1 MAPTSTIDTTLFPGF
16 TPFAVTT
23 STDPPITIRGIQSSN
38 TSLPPLVLLHGFPQT
53 HAIWHRVAPALS
65 SNYHIIIPDLRGY
78 GLSDAAPATPNH
90 AHYSK
95 DAMAQDVIQVA
106 TALRPS
112 STSPK
117 SPTPFFLVGHDR
129 GARVSHALVL
139 NHPSAVRRLILLDIC
154 PTLAMYDAA
163 DAAFAA
169 RYWHWFFLIQPHPL
183 PERVMS
189 SAPADW
195 LRLLMG
201 GLKNDVL
208 ISDGENENEGDEAS
222 PHPFFH
228 PLALASYAASFRR
241 PESITAMC
249 EDYRAARG
257 VDCDVQAQDR
267 GTGGRKITT
276 PLRVLWGK
284 KGVIELFFDAL
295 KEWGRV
301 VGEGVELDGWAVDSG
316 HYIPEEA
323 PEEVLRAVREWCV

>member
-1 MAPTSTIDTTLFPGF
+1 MASSSNIDATLFPNLA
-16 TPFAVTT
+16 PFAVPT
-23 STDPPITIRGIQSSN
+23 STDPPITIRGIHSSN

-53 HAIWHRVAPALS
+53 HAIWHRVAPTLS
-65 SNYHIIIPDLRGY
+65 SSYHVIIPDLRGY
-78 GLSDAAPATPNH
+78 GLSDAAPASPDN
-90 AHYSK
+90 AFYSK
-95 DAMAQDVIQVA
+95 DAMALDVIKVA
-106 TALRPS
+106 AALRPS
-112 STSPK
+112 GTSPD
-117 SPTPFFLVGHDR
+117 SSAPFFLVGHDR
-129 GARVSHALVL
+129 GARVSHTLAL
-139 NHPSAVRRLILLDIC
+139 NHPAAVRRMILLDIC

-169 RYWHWFFLIQPHPL
+169 RYWHWFFLVQPHPL

-189 SAPADW
+189 AAPADW

-201 GLKNDVL
+201 GLKND
-208 ISDGENENEGDEAS
+208 

-228 PLALASYAASFRR
+228 PLALASYAAAFRR

-257 VDCDVQAQDR
+257 VDCNVQAQDR
-267 GTGGRKITT
+267 GEGGRRIAV

-284 KGVIELFFDAL
+284 KGVIEMFFDAL

-301 VGEGVELDGWAVDSG
+301 VEEGTELDGWAVDSG
-316 HYIPEEA
+316 HYVPEEA

>member
-1 MAPTSTIDTTLFPGF
+1 MTSTSTIDATLFPSF
-16 TPFAVTT
+16 ASFAVTT
-23 STDPPITIRGIQSSN
+23 SSDPPITIRGIHSSN

-53 HAIWHRVAPALS
+53 HAIWHRVAPTLS
-65 SNYHIIIPDLRGY
+65 SSYHVIIPDLRGY
-78 GLSDAAPATPNH
+78 GLSDAAPASPNN
-90 AHYSK
+90 AFYSK
-95 DAMAQDVIQVA
+95 DAMALDVIKVA
-106 TALRPS
+106 AALRPS
-112 STSPK
+112 GTSPD
-117 SPTPFFLVGHDR
+117 SPAPFFLVGHDR
-129 GARVSHALVL
+129 GARVSHALAL
-139 NHPSAVRRLILLDIC
+139 NHPTAVRRMILLDIC
-154 PTLAMYDAA
+154 PTLAMFDAA

-169 RYWHWFFLIQPHPL
+169 RYWHWFFLVQPHPL

-189 SAPADW
+189 AAPADW

-201 GLKNDVL
+201 GLKND
-208 ISDGENENEGDEAS
+208 

-228 PLALASYAASFRR
+228 PLALASYAAAFRR

-267 GTGGRKITT
+267 GEGGRRISV

-284 KGVIELFFDAL
+284 KGVVEMFFDAL

-301 VGEGVELDGWAVDSG
+301 VEEGVELDGWAVDSG
-316 HYIPEEA
+316 HYVPEEA